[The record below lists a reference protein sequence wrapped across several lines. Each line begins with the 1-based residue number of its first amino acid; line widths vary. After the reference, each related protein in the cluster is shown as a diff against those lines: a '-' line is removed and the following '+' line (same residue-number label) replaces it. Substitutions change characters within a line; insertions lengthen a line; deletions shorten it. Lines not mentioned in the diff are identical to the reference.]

1 MKLSEL
7 KLNESYQILDVDKN
21 EWTSN
26 CEFMG
31 YNVKTETYIFRVITK
46 DSKEFENEMKLNGIC
61 YDFIYL
67 SPTDIYQLVREND
80 HKGIGKDDLLLG
92 EMYSLYDYGVAEWVS
107 EYEYL
112 GYDSNSGD
120 YMFKNYDGNG
130 FFFVGI
136 DEKDLETDVKLNS

>member
-7 KLNESYQILDVDKN
+7 KLNESYQVLNLSSN
-21 EWTSN
+21 EWTRN

-31 YNVKTETYIFRVITK
+31 YNIKNLSALFRVITE
-46 DSKEFENEMKLNGIC
+46 DSNKFETEMKLNGIC
-61 YDFIYL
+61 YEFIYVPHTEIL
-67 SPTDIYQLVREND
+67 QLIREND
-80 HKGIGKDDLLLG
+80 HKGIGRDDLRLG
-92 EMYSLYDYGVAEWVS
+92 EMYSLYDYGMNEWVE

-120 YMFKNYDGNG
+120 HMFKNYDGNG
-130 FFFVGI
+130 FFFVGV